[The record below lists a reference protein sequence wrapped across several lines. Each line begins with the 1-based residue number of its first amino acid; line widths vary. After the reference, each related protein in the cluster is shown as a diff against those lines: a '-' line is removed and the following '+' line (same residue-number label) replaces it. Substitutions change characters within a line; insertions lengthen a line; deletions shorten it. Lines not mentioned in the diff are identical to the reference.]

1 MKPSAYDRE
10 RLVHINGLM
19 DDIYEGTSEIYEC
32 LVDREF
38 AELKVIIPNL
48 ISQLKDIQDSTQD
61 EI

>member
-10 RLVHINGLM
+10 RLVHINSLM
-19 DDIYEGTSEIYEC
+19 DDIYDGASEIYEC

-38 AELKVIIPNL
+38 EELKVIIPNL
-48 ISQLKDIQDSTQD
+48 ISQLKDIQHSTQD